1 MHDPIMSPRL
11 FDIIITVLVSL
22 GVFWVMLDVFFIT
35 RLRGKD
41 MKDAT
46 NRDKLFGYL
55 IGITIITAWCNR
67 RDDVP
72 SARVRDAA
80 PAPDRARAR

>member
-55 IGITIITAWCNR
+55 IGITIGCFVTVGILR
-67 RDDVP
+67 HHGV
-72 SARVRDAA
+72 V
-80 PAPDRARAR
+80 